1 MMPETEKNI
10 PQNENNFNAGEIA
23 GRLSEEEKTA
33 LSHQPVTEEKSQNN
47 YENLKLPEHLKGC
60 ELHWQS
66 FKQLAA
72 ELELSDETVQKL
84 LDWEAKTT
92 ADGRKISDET
102 RSQILAK
109 WTAQTKEIFGPY
121 YQKHVTNALAAAQR
135 FGGEELRML
144 LDATGLGSHPV
155 IVKTFHE
162 ISKQISEDSSVGG
175 MARTGTDKTFTEAL
189 YGKTV

>member
-10 PQNENNFNAGEIA
+10 AQNENNFNAGEIA

-33 LSHQPVTEEKSQNN
+33 FSYQPVTEEKSQNN